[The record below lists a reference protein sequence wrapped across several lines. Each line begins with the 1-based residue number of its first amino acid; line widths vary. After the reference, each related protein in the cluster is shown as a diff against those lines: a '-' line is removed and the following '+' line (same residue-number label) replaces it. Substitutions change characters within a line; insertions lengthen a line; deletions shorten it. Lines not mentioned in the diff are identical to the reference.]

1 MPKILLVQIGSPE
14 NVSAE
19 DVKNYQ
25 RAFLSDPLVVSPRP
39 IFWKYILEY
48 FILPKRSVKTAALYK
63 EMLEKSENGE
73 MLQFYNT
80 RVLAQEL
87 DCAYCFLY
95 GGHPSPK
102 EALQKLHEQGCEE
115 IIAFPLHPQRGGATT
130 GAALAAMPNLPQLKF
145 YSKGFAGEN
154 FYINSQVKL
163 IEKTYAEAKTKP
175 TDIVFS
181 FHGYPKK
188 RAIEENYLSDC
199 ETTVRLIS
207 EKLSF
212 SFKSHTAFQSKFNA
226 NGKWLA
232 PSSEDVIKLLAQK
245 NASVMVACPGF
256 VSDNLETIIE
266 IDKDLRKI
274 FESYGGK
281 SWHRVPC
288 LNTDEFW
295 ISGLREFL
303 TLTLLLLLS
312 S

>member
-1 MPKILLVQIGSPE
+1 MPKILLVQIGSPKS
-14 NVSAE
+14 VSAE

-25 RAFLSDPLVVSPRP
+25 RAFLSDPLVVSPKP

-73 MLQFYNT
+73 MPQFYNT
-80 RVLAQEL
+80 RVLAQKL

-95 GGHPSPK
+95 SGNPSSK

-115 IIAFPLHPQRGGATT
+115 IIVFPLHPQRGGATT
-130 GAALAAMPNLPQLKF
+130 GAAFAAVPNSPQLKF
-145 YSKGFAGEN
+145 YSKGFAGEK
-154 FYINSQVKL
+154 FYIDSQVKL
-163 IEKTYAEAKTKP
+163 IEKTYAETETKP

-188 RAIEENYLSDC
+188 RAIKENYLSDC

-212 SFKSHTAFQSKFNA
+212 SFKSHTAFQSKFSA
-226 NGKWLA
+226 SCKWLA
-232 PSSEDVIKLLAQK
+232 PSSEDVIKLLEKK
-245 NASVMVACPGF
+245 NASVMVVCPGF

-281 SWHRVPC
+281 SWCRVPC

-295 ISGLREFL
+295 ISGLREFIL
-303 TLTLLLLLS
+303 KR
-312 S
+312 